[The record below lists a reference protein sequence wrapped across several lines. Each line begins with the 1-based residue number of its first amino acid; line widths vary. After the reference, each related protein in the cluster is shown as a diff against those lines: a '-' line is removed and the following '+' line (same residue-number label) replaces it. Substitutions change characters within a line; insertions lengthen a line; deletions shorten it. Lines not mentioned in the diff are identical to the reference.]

1 MKNYF
6 LRHDGLLSEIVSACG
21 HGFIRA
27 GWNCRV
33 IMLKNCTNLQQFE
46 NDEKV
51 SGKPGINFRVKGT
64 KCRFGQSDAF

>member
-1 MKNYF
+1 
-6 LRHDGLLSEIVSACG
+6 
-21 HGFIRA
+21 
-27 GWNCRV
+27 
-33 IMLKNCTNLQQFE
+33 MLKNCTNLQQFE